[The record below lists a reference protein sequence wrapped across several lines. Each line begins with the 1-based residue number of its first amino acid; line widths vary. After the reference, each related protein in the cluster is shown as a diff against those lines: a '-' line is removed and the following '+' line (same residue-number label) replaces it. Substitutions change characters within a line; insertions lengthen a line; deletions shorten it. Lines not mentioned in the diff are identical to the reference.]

1 MVMDLAAS
9 AIMAVEVLE
18 DNLPKPLMLSG
29 NFHYVCVLLSMVE
42 INVVVVPPHPPP
54 LFLKFDKFLIMIK
67 EKVYITFFL
76 EEKLKGVLFS
86 ALMGSCVQYKLVI
99 NSCDA

>member
-1 MVMDLAAS
+1 MDLATS

-67 EKVYITFFL
+67 KKFI
-76 EEKLKGVLFS
+76 
-86 ALMGSCVQYKLVI
+86 
-99 NSCDA
+99 

>member
-1 MVMDLAAS
+1 MDLATS

-29 NFHYVCVLLSMVE
+29 NFHYVCALLSMVE
-42 INVVVVPPHPPP
+42 INVVVVPPHPP

-67 EKVYITFFL
+67 KKFI
-76 EEKLKGVLFS
+76 
-86 ALMGSCVQYKLVI
+86 
-99 NSCDA
+99 

>member
-29 NFHYVCVLLSMVE
+29 NFHYVCAFLS
-42 INVVVVPPHPPP
+42 
-54 LFLKFDKFLIMIK
+54 D
-67 EKVYITFFL
+67 
-76 EEKLKGVLFS
+76 
-86 ALMGSCVQYKLVI
+86 
-99 NSCDA
+99 DARKSTVSRTVNR

>member
-1 MVMDLAAS
+1 MDLAAS

-29 NFHYVCVLLSMVE
+29 NFHYVCALLSMVE
-42 INVVVVPPHPPP
+42 INVVVVPPPP

-76 EEKLKGVLFS
+76 EEKSKGVLFS

>member
-42 INVVVVPPHPPP
+42 INVVVVPPHPTEVGQALLQRHEAYMRRHEVRLRCCVCIYMP
-54 LFLKFDKFLIMIK
+54 LA
-67 EKVYITFFL
+67 
-76 EEKLKGVLFS
+76 G
-86 ALMGSCVQYKLVI
+86 GSDVG
-99 NSCDA
+99 SSF

>member
-29 NFHYVCVLLSMVE
+29 NFHYVCALLSMVE
-42 INVVVVPPHPPP
+42 INVVGVPPPPI
-54 LFLKFDKFLIMIK
+54 FKI
-67 EKVYITFFL
+67 
-76 EEKLKGVLFS
+76 
-86 ALMGSCVQYKLVI
+86 
-99 NSCDA
+99 